1 MLPLIP
7 ADLLR
12 ALGLVLIPA
21 AWAVAGWPSAAVM
34 LLVFGAQWLTRWLVP
49 GSALDWG
56 AQAVLL
62 AAGWFSVTG
71 LYHRVEALDLVMH
84 AAASAVVVGLV
95 AVAVRARLR
104 RRGEDPGALVRRL
117 GLVLSAAALTGAGVG
132 LGVLW
137 ELAEWWGHTVVT
149 AEIGVGYDD
158 TIGDLAADLLGAGAG
173 AGLAVRGQLRAAGS
187 AR

>member
-1 MLPLIP
+1 MLPLIA

-71 LYHRVEALDLVMH
+71 LYHRVEALDLEVLPVEGVLRL
-84 AAASAVVVGLV
+84 AVLD
-95 AVAVRARLR
+95 AFL
-104 RRGEDPGALVRRL
+104 L
-117 GLVLSAAALTGAGVG
+117 GVG
-132 LGVLW
+132 LRGLRRGG
-137 ELAEWWGHTVVT
+137 ERLDLG
-149 AEIGVGYDD
+149 
-158 TIGDLAADLLGAGAG
+158 GDLLLQRDVLVDVLRRWYGAGHG
-173 AGLAVRGQLRAAGS
+173 RCS
-187 AR
+187 ARHFQSDTLFTGGGEAGGRSE

>member
-34 LLVFGAQWLTRWLVP
+34 FLVFGSQWLLRALVP
-49 GSALDWG
+49 GSLLDWG
-56 AQAVLL
+56 GQAVLL

-84 AAASAVVVGLV
+84 AVASAVVAGLV

-104 RRGEDPGALVRRL
+104 RRGEDAAHLVRRL
-117 GLVLSAAALTGAGVG
+117 GPVLSATALASATVG

-137 ELAEWWGHTVVT
+137 ELAEWWGHTYVT
-149 AEIGVGYDD
+149 EEIGVGYDD
-158 TIGDLAADLLGAGAG
+158 TIGDLAADLAGGAAGA
-173 AGLAVRGQLRAAGS
+173 ALAVRAALRGG